1 MISQAQY
8 ESFRELF
15 YNRVVTETNGADI
28 TLQFIGVAY
37 GDSVDQ
43 FLGEGVRTVTSQ
55 HTLKCL
61 YRWVKSDKMREN
73 MGVTVDTSVV
83 AYISPIELQ
92 AKTGSA
98 SIPAEMMSSFRRM
111 KVQFIGK
118 TFEIIRVTEVEPMV
132 LQGGVMCIAYQ
143 FDLKDLVV

>member
-1 MISQAQY
+1 
-8 ESFRELF
+8 
-15 YNRVVTETNGADI
+15 
-28 TLQFIGVAY
+28 
-37 GDSVDQ
+37 
-43 FLGEGVRTVTSQ
+43 
-55 HTLKCL
+55 
-61 YRWVKSDKMREN
+61 